1 MTLPGRSHDGTVCV
15 CRIHIGVSWRGQVL
29 ASADHM
35 RPWLLALQAV
45 AANSPFSLGRHSG

>member
-1 MTLPGRSHDGTVCV
+1 MVCG
-15 CRIHIGVSWRGQVL
+15 CHIHVGVNGRGQVL

-35 RPWLLALQAV
+35 RPWFLTLQAV